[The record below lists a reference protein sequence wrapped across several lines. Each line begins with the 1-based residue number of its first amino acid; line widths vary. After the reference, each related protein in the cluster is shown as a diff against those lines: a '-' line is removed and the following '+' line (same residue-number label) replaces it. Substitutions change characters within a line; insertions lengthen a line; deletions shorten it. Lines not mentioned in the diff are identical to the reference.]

1 MDENSLHFFVAK
13 IAILIR
19 INRTGIRLGY
29 VLCSG
34 ACTCFCVLN
43 VRQNRKERL
52 MQKKWSHIDPQ
63 LFSPLDEKEVSL
75 KVNKAS
81 FGGNGFKTAGMQE
94 FCEACAKWRV

>member
-1 MDENSLHFFVAK
+1 MKTASIFCDNIV
-13 IAILIR
+13 ILIR
-19 INRTGIRLGY
+19 MNRTGIKLGY
-29 VLCSG
+29 VFCSR

-75 KVNKAS
+75 KVNNALFK
-81 FGGNGFKTAGMQE
+81 GNGVENASNDARVMRE
-94 FCEACAKWRV
+94 FCQASG